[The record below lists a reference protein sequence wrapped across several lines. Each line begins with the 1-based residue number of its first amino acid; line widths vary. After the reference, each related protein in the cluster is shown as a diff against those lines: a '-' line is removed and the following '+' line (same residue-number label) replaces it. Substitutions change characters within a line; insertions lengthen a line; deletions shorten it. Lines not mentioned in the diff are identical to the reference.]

1 MIHPPTYLVRL
12 SQWTDPVQLVSDPMI
27 KKNPDGSAKISEH
40 FPGRTAYRVGVEVMM
55 GTKSK
60 VMPDG
65 STLEF
70 PQVETK
76 NVTVWSDGPVQASVG
91 DYVELVEP
99 LIGAVD
105 STIYVQALGIKK
117 LGDHNE

>member
-1 MIHPPTYLVRL
+1 
-12 SQWTDPVQLVSDPMI
+12 
-27 KKNPDGSAKISEH
+27 
-40 FPGRTAYRVGVEVMM
+40 
-55 GTKSK
+55 
-60 VMPDG
+60 MPDG

-105 STIYVQALGIKK
+105 STTYVQALGIKK
-117 LGDHNE
+117 LGDHDE